1 MPVIKYE
8 QINPESS
15 WAVWKIDESIH
26 DFMNQVTLDKYDR
39 QDLSVISN
47 MNKKLEWFSSRLA
60 IKYLLQRQQV
70 KFNGI
75 TKDQY
80 NKPFLKNHSSHISI
94 SHSFPYASAIVH
106 AEKPVGIDIEQPRS
120 KILRVAKKF
129 LNEKERDF
137 AGDDLELLSILW
149 SAKEVLYKIHG
160 RKKLTF
166 RQHLFIQ
173 PFEKKNDGIIDCS
186 IVFDKGRFQNY
197 KLKFYKINNH
207 FVVFNH

>member
-8 QINPESS
+8 QINPKSS
-15 WAVWKIDESIH
+15 WVVWKTDETMQ
-26 DFMNQVTLDKYDR
+26 DFMQQVTLDEYDR
-39 QDLSVISN
+39 QDLSVISH
-47 MNKKLEWFSSRLA
+47 MSKKLEWLSSRLA
-60 IKYLLQRQQV
+60 VKYLLQKQQL

-75 TKDQY
+75 TKDQF

-94 SHSFPYASAIVH
+94 SHSFPYATAIVH

-120 KILRVAKKF
+120 KILKVAKKF
-129 LNEKERDF
+129 LNDKERDF
-137 AGDDLELLSILW
+137 AGNDLELLSILW

-166 RQHLFIQ
+166 KQHLFIQ
-173 PFEKKNDGIIDCS
+173 PFEKKTNGTIHCS
-186 IVFDKGRFQNY
+186 IIFDEGRFQNY
-197 KLKFYKINNH
+197 HLKFHKINDH

>member
-8 QINPESS
+8 QINPKSS
-15 WAVWKIDESIH
+15 WTVWKIDETFG
-26 DFMNQVTLDKYDR
+26 DFMGQVTLDEYDR
-39 QDLSVISN
+39 QDLSIISH
-47 MNKKLEWFSSRLA
+47 MNKKLEWLSSRLA
-60 IKYLLQRQQV
+60 IKYLLQRQQL

-75 TKDQY
+75 TKDQF

-94 SHSFPYASAIVH
+94 SHSFPYSTAIVH
-106 AEKPVGIDIEQPRS
+106 AEKPVGIDIEQPRD
-120 KILRVAKKF
+120 KILKVAEKF
-129 LNEKERDF
+129 LNKKERDF

-166 RQHLFIQ
+166 KQHLFIQ
-173 PFEKKNDGIIDCS
+173 PFEKTTDGTIQCS
-186 IVFDKGRFQNY
+186 IVLDEGTVQSY
-197 KLKFYKINNH
+197 HLKFHRIDGH